1 MKTIPCSYKDCNQRR
16 IHFSIPDENRDHQMV
31 EVNDNHEGEAYCSFT
46 CAIMDG
52 KVSVKYDPKKEK

>member
-1 MKTIPCSYKDCNQRR
+1 
-16 IHFSIPDENRDHQMV
+16 MV

>member
-31 EVNDNHEGEAYCSFT
+31 EVTDEHDGGEVFCSLT
-46 CAIMDG
+46 CAILAG
-52 KVSVKYDPKKEK
+52 KMSVKADKESK